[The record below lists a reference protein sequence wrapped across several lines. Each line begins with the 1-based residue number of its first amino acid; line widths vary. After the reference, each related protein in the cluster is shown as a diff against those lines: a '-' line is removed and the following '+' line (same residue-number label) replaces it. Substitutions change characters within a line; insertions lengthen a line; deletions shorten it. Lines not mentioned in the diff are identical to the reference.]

1 MRAIIQRVSKAS
13 VTVDGSI
20 VSSIGNGLCV
30 LLGICKQDSFKDAE
44 YIAKKILNLR
54 LFDDHKGKR
63 WAKSVS
69 NEELEIL
76 CVSQFTLH
84 AVLKGN
90 KPDFHQSMSGD
101 QSKILFDETIQLL
114 RQGYKDDHIKTGVF
128 GATME
133 VDILNSG
140 PVTITIESNKEGNDL
155 QKETD
160 GLTKSKK
167 EGNHLQKETDGSEQS
182 VKPFLTEDIDVKL
195 KNNKASQASNL
206 FLKKTNLEVE
216 DQPFSRIE
224 RWLPHL
230 QTCANLLG
238 YKQIENP
245 FQCVLATLKSFVVDA
260 KLLGTSLEDKAL
272 VNNWLF
278 YGIDSFEAL
287 VLSSNLIAAAAILKE
302 TDSHLASRVF
312 LVAHSF
318 TLADLFLYVLLR
330 PSMASMSFHD
340 KQQYLN
346 LTRWFSHL
354 QSSLRDDNLFFQRSL
369 IY

>member
-20 VSSIGNGLCV
+20 VSSIGKGLCV

-140 PVTITIESNKEGNDL
+140 PVTITIDSNKEGKDLQKEIDSPTKSEKEGNDL

-167 EGNHLQKETDGSEQS
+167 EGNDLQK
-182 VKPFLTEDIDVKL
+182 
-195 KNNKASQASNL
+195 
-206 FLKKTNLEVE
+206 
-216 DQPFSRIE
+216 
-224 RWLPHL
+224 
-230 QTCANLLG
+230 
-238 YKQIENP
+238 
-245 FQCVLATLKSFVVDA
+245 
-260 KLLGTSLEDKAL
+260 
-272 VNNWLF
+272 
-278 YGIDSFEAL
+278 
-287 VLSSNLIAAAAILKE
+287 
-302 TDSHLASRVF
+302 
-312 LVAHSF
+312 
-318 TLADLFLYVLLR
+318 
-330 PSMASMSFHD
+330 
-340 KQQYLN
+340 
-346 LTRWFSHL
+346 
-354 QSSLRDDNLFFQRSL
+354 
-369 IY
+369 